1 MDHFQQDLT
10 HGNVGKQLLRFAMPF
25 LLSNFIQA
33 LYSLAD
39 VLIVSWFV
47 GATGVSGVG
56 MGGQISQIVLS
67 LVSGL
72 SVAGTVMIAQ
82 FVGAKRDRDMRETVS
97 TLISFYYVAAA
108 VFTVLLIVLAEPL
121 LHAIKAPAE
130 SFYEAKV
137 YLIICMVGTI
147 FIFLYNGLAA
157 ILRGMGDSKRPL
169 WFVAIAAGTNVVLDL
184 LLVGVLK
191 MGAAG
196 AAIATVAAQALSV
209 VLCIVYLKKRDFVFD
224 FKFKS
229 FSIKKDKLLGLLK
242 LGLPNSVQQTLV
254 SISFLFL
261 SSIVN
266 QFGVNASAAANVAGK
281 LGSLAILPCIA
292 LGAAVSSMAGQNL
305 GAGLPERAKATAR
318 HGVGISMAITVVIFA
333 LVQLFPQTLLSIFQP
348 EPEVM
353 ELAVMYIRASSL
365 EYLFLA
371 VLMPSNGLIIGSGH
385 TLIPMTSAIISS
397 VAVRVPLAYLFS
409 LTLGY
414 GLFGVGLGTGLAG
427 GAGMIFSLCY
437 LATGLWR
444 RGDHGRGKPAAEEET
459 C

>member
-1 MDHFQQDLT
+1 MQAQGQLAGADGMIPPAEEEGDIRRIGAQIQQAKTALETPDL
-10 HGNVGKQLLRFAMPF
+10 FA
-25 LLSNFIQA
+25 
-33 LYSLAD
+33 
-39 VLIVSWFV
+39 W
-47 GATGVSGVG
+47 
-56 MGGQISQIVLS
+56 
-67 LVSGL
+67 
-72 SVAGTVMIAQ
+72 
-82 FVGAKRDRDMRETVS
+82 
-97 TLISFYYVAAA
+97 
-108 VFTVLLIVLAEPL
+108 TVLLIVLAEPL

-292 LGAAVSSMAGQNL
+292 LGAAVSSMAG
-305 GAGLPERAKATAR
+305 
-318 HGVGISMAITVVIFA
+318 
-333 LVQLFPQTLLSIFQP
+333 
-348 EPEVM
+348 
-353 ELAVMYIRASSL
+353 
-365 EYLFLA
+365 
-371 VLMPSNGLIIGSGH
+371 
-385 TLIPMTSAIISS
+385 
-397 VAVRVPLAYLFS
+397 
-409 LTLGY
+409 
-414 GLFGVGLGTGLAG
+414 
-427 GAGMIFSLCY
+427 
-437 LATGLWR
+437 
-444 RGDHGRGKPAAEEET
+444 
-459 C
+459 